1 MLKKL
6 NSLGDLAVLKALDLL
21 PQHLILSALKRK
33 TVDSRLQAK
42 AELQIVEKMD
52 YPKHDILLHVD
63 SMVEHNLR
71 LRSCIKE
78 PDTVEW
84 VETFLKDG
92 DVLFDV
98 GANVG
103 AYSLVAAKF
112 HGGRVNVYAFEP
124 AFANYIQLC
133 KNVILN
139 NCQDSVVPLPLAL
152 SDRTTV
158 DTFNYRDLV
167 PGSALHTFGEAI
179 GDDGVK
185 FQPQF
190 NQHVLS
196 YRIDDLIHQFRLPAP
211 DHLKIDVDGLE
222 AKVLEGARQTLTAG
236 RVKSIIVEVNESM
249 SGHEITEALADFGF
263 CLKSKHP
270 RWTAGLFNYVFIRKM
285 ASTDHP
291 IGI

>member
-1 MLKKL
+1 L
-6 NSLGDLAVLKALDLL
+6 VLE
-21 PQHLILSALKRK
+21 SLKRK
-33 TVDSRLQAK
+33 PVENRLQAK
-42 AELQIVEKMD
+42 AELQIVGRMD
-52 YPKHDILLHVD
+52 YPKHDIHLHVD

-71 LRSCIKE
+71 LKSCIKE

-139 NCQDSVVPLPLAL
+139 SCQDSVVPLPLAL

-158 DTFNYRDLV
+158 DTFNYRDLI

-179 GDDGVK
+179 GDDGVR

-196 YRIDDLIHQFRLPAP
+196 YRIDDLIHQFGIPAP

-222 AKVLEGARQTLTAG
+222 AKVLEGARQTLKVG
-236 RVKSIIVEVNESM
+236 RVRSIIVEVNENI
-249 SGHEITEALADFGF
+249 SGHEITEALAGFGF
-263 CLKSKHP
+263 CLKSKHQ
-270 RWTAGLFNYVFIRKM
+270 RWTAGLFNYVFIRQM
-285 ASTDHP
+285 DSTDHSQKELP
-291 IGI
+291 